1 MPNGEPGILPVGRP
15 SGQEVATL
23 RAMDMPVPS
32 PSRRLR
38 RVGLLAG
45 AFLLVASGCA
55 LDSPQEAPTST
66 ESPQLPGVAVP
77 LPELADPLLLN
88 DVGGFSGVARL
99 EMGSNC
105 TGTLI
110 DTGVDEGPAYLL
122 TNGHCTGDVGRP
134 IGTVTTNEDWFGH
147 GFLLDTVDNATPLV
161 VEAQA
166 LEYSTMRGRDIAIV
180 RLAETLGYLRSLGI
194 QPVEIIAEEP
204 AAGTAVRNIAAPVQD
219 IAPDEWV
226 LRSGGCTLSHQSDL
240 IELHW
245 LWTGSWATDCQ
256 GVRQGSSGSPLF
268 TVDDAGG
275 PEAIAAIINTTTW
288 ASTAANGGLCF
299 LNRPCEL
306 GTDGPTMVEET
317 SYAVSVA
324 GVGNCFDEAGAFRLG
339 GTCPL
344 EEASLWANSGG
355 GIYRGGNEADATG
368 REPAVGLVL
377 NPALGPSADVRT
389 ALVPLRDGATCR
401 APEIYADAATIEVF
415 PVEHDWDPGVNLPVT
430 LPTVEGHYVFCAV
443 AGEDYGGSVAVLF
456 EVDRTPPMFPAG
468 ADVHELGGGNISV
481 QPFLNPPEIS
491 TVRFAWRE
499 GDVACPATQEFQDF
513 FIVPLVLKAHELPA
527 TYCIYALDQAG
538 NTTDVTRM
546 SLTSR

>member
-1 MPNGEPGILPVGRP
+1 
-15 SGQEVATL
+15 
-23 RAMDMPVPS
+23 MDMPVPS

-240 IELHW
+240 IELQW
-245 LWTGSWATDCQ
+245 L
-256 GVRQGSSGSPLF
+256 LH
-268 TVDDAGG
+268 
-275 PEAIAAIINTTTW
+275 I
-288 ASTAANGGLCF
+288 
-299 LNRPCEL
+299 
-306 GTDGPTMVEET
+306 
-317 SYAVSVA
+317 
-324 GVGNCFDEAGAFRLG
+324 
-339 GTCPL
+339 
-344 EEASLWANSGG
+344 
-355 GIYRGGNEADATG
+355 
-368 REPAVGLVL
+368 
-377 NPALGPSADVRT
+377 ALGESR
-389 ALVPLRDGATCR
+389 C
-401 APEIYADAATIEVF
+401 
-415 PVEHDWDPGVNLPVT
+415 
-430 LPTVEGHYVFCAV
+430 
-443 AGEDYGGSVAVLF
+443 SVV
-456 EVDRTPPMFPAG
+456 G
-468 ADVHELGGGNISV
+468 
-481 QPFLNPPEIS
+481 
-491 TVRFAWRE
+491 
-499 GDVACPATQEFQDF
+499 
-513 FIVPLVLKAHELPA
+513 
-527 TYCIYALDQAG
+527 
-538 NTTDVTRM
+538 
-546 SLTSR
+546 